1 MEGSAWERIQEEDKE
16 IVLVTITTTL
26 NQVFVTKEFI
36 SKNNLIVVVKDNER
50 TFINPDQIVSVKV
63 LYK

>member
-1 MEGSAWERIQEEDKE
+1 MNIAEDVQEEDKE

>member
-1 MEGSAWERIQEEDKE
+1 MNIAEDVQEEDKE

-26 NQVFVTKEFI
+26 NQVFVTEEFI
-36 SKNNLIVVVKDNER
+36 STNNLIVVEKNNER

>member
-1 MEGSAWERIQEEDKE
+1 MNIAEDVQEEDKE

-36 SKNNLIVVVKDNER
+36 STNNLIVVEKNNER

>member
-1 MEGSAWERIQEEDKE
+1 MNIAEDVQEEDKE

-26 NQVFVTKEFI
+26 NQVFVTEKFI
-36 SKNNLIVVVKDNER
+36 STNNLIVVEKNNER

>member
-1 MEGSAWERIQEEDKE
+1 MNIAEDVQEEDKE

-36 SKNNLIVVVKDNER
+36 SKNNLIVVVKDSER

>member
-1 MEGSAWERIQEEDKE
+1 MNIAEDVQEEDKE

-26 NQVFVTKEFI
+26 NQVFVTKDFI
-36 SKNNLIVVVKDNER
+36 SKNNLIVVEKNNER

>member
-1 MEGSAWERIQEEDKE
+1 MNIAEDVQEEDKE

-26 NQVFVTKEFI
+26 NQVFVTKDFI

>member
-1 MEGSAWERIQEEDKE
+1 MNIAEDVQEEDKE

-26 NQVFVTKEFI
+26 NQVFVTEKFI
-36 SKNNLIVVVKDNER
+36 STNNLIVIEKNNER

>member
-1 MEGSAWERIQEEDKE
+1 MNIAEDVQEEDKE

-26 NQVFVTKEFI
+26 NQVFVTKDFI
-36 SKNNLIVVVKDNER
+36 SRNNLIVVVKDNER

>member
-1 MEGSAWERIQEEDKE
+1 MNIAEDVQEEDKE

-26 NQVFVTKEFI
+26 NQVFITEEFI
-36 SKNNLIVVVKDNER
+36 STNNLIVIEKNNER